1 MNHPKEIIHFSRE
14 RSANKQ
20 LIRINLQFPLANSP
34 KKGYTLYVSS
44 ARAGKGSV
52 FALENAQELIQR
64 LNHSGKKLSKSHR
77 RIAECI
83 VSHYD
88 KVVFMTA
95 SKLGEYV
102 GVSESTVVRFAAAL
116 GYSGYPQLQKAL
128 QELIRHRLTASQRFE
143 MTSDMDHAQVLN
155 KVLKADIMNI
165 RSTLDELDLNAFEK
179 AIDRIIQARAIY
191 VLGLR
196 ASAPIAEFFVHYLK
210 YIFSNVTVVTS
221 GISDVFEQLSR
232 IGEDD
237 LLIGISFP
245 RYTSRTIEAMEFAHS
260 RGASL
265 IAITDGPLSPL
276 HSTADV
282 CLMAKSDMASFVDSF
297 AAPLSLI
304 NALIVALSQR
314 RRQEVS
320 EHFAELEKIW
330 ANYDVYLAKSGE

>member
-1 MNHPKEIIHFSRE
+1 M
-14 RSANKQ
+14 
-20 LIRINLQFPLANSP
+20 
-34 KKGYTLYVSS
+34 
-44 ARAGKGSV
+44 
-52 FALENAQELIQR
+52 ENAQELIQR

-179 AIDRIIQARAIY
+179 AIDRIIQARSIY
-191 VLGLR
+191 VMGLR
-196 ASAPIAEFFVHYLK
+196 ASAPIAEFFVHYLNF
-210 YIFSNVTVVTS
+210 IFSNVNEVTS

-232 IGEDD
+232 IGEGD

-245 RYTSRTIEAMEFAHS
+245 RYTARTIEAMEFAHS

-265 IAITDGPLSPL
+265 VAITDGPLSPL

-282 CLMAKSDMASFVDSF
+282 CLMAKSDMASFVDSL

-330 ANYDVYLAKSGE
+330 SNYDVYLAKSGE

>member
-1 MNHPKEIIHFSRE
+1 ME
-14 RSANKQ
+14 
-20 LIRINLQFPLANSP
+20 NS
-34 KKGYTLYVSS
+34 
-44 ARAGKGSV
+44 
-52 FALENAQELIQR
+52 QELIQR

-83 VSHYD
+83 VAHYD

-95 SKLGEYV
+95 SRLGEYV

-155 KVLKADIMNI
+155 KVLRADMQNI
-165 RSTLDELDLNAFEK
+165 RATLDDLDIVSFEK
-179 AIDRIIQARAIY
+179 AIDRIIQARNIY

-210 YIFSNVTVVTS
+210 FIFSNVRVVTS
-221 GISDVFEQLSR
+221 GVSDVFEQLAR
-232 IGEDD
+232 IDEGD
-237 LLIGISFP
+237 LLIGLSFP

-276 HSTADV
+276 HSAADV
-282 CLMAKSDMASFVDSF
+282 CLMARSDMTSFVDSF

-304 NALIVALSQR
+304 NALLVALGQR
-314 RRQEVS
+314 RRQEVTEYFS
-320 EHFAELEKIW
+320 RMEKIW
-330 ANYDVYLAKSGE
+330 NDYDVYLARTGE

>member
-1 MNHPKEIIHFSRE
+1 MD
-14 RSANKQ
+14 
-20 LIRINLQFPLANSP
+20 
-34 KKGYTLYVSS
+34 
-44 ARAGKGSV
+44 
-52 FALENAQELIQR
+52 NAQELIQR

-83 VSHYD
+83 VTHYD

-102 GVSESTVVRFAAAL
+102 GVSESTVVRFASAL
-116 GYSGYPQLQKAL
+116 GYSGYPQLQRAL

-143 MTSDMDHAQVLN
+143 MTSDMDHTQVLN
-155 KVLKADIMNI
+155 KVLKADIQNI
-165 RSTLDELDLNAFEK
+165 RSTLDELDLNAFER
-179 AIDRIIQARAIY
+179 AIDRIIQAREIY

-196 ASAPIAEFFVHYLK
+196 ASAPIAEFFAHYLK
-210 YIFSNVTVVTS
+210 YIFSNVHVVTS

-232 IGEDD
+232 VQPGD
-237 LLIGISFP
+237 LLIGLSFP
-245 RYTSRTIEAMEFAHS
+245 RYTARSIDAMEFAHS
-260 RGASL
+260 QGASL
-265 IAITDGPLSPL
+265 IAITDGLLSPL
-276 HSTADV
+276 HATADV

-320 EHFAELEKIW
+320 EHFESLERIW
-330 ANYDVYLAKSGE
+330 SDYSVYLSKAGE

>member
-1 MNHPKEIIHFSRE
+1 M
-14 RSANKQ
+14 
-20 LIRINLQFPLANSP
+20 
-34 KKGYTLYVSS
+34 
-44 ARAGKGSV
+44 
-52 FALENAQELIQR
+52 ENAQELIQR

-83 VSHYD
+83 VTHYD

-95 SKLGEYV
+95 SRLGEYV
-102 GVSESTVVRFAAAL
+102 GVSESTVVRFASAL

-155 KVLKADIMNI
+155 KVLKADMQNI
-165 RSTLDELDLNAFEK
+165 RATLDELDVSAFEK
-179 AIDRIIQARAIY
+179 AVDRIIEARSIY

-196 ASAPIAEFFVHYLK
+196 ASAPIAEFLAHYLK
-210 YIFSNVTVVTS
+210 FIFPNVRVVTS

-232 IGEDD
+232 IGEGD
-237 LLIGISFP
+237 LLIGLSFP
-245 RYTSRTIEAMEFAHS
+245 RYTRRTIQAMEFAQS

-276 HSTADV
+276 HSAADV
-282 CLMAKSDMASFVDSF
+282 CLTARSDMASFVDSF

-304 NALIVALSQR
+304 NALIVALGQR
-314 RRQEVS
+314 RRQEVTDY
-320 EHFAELEKIW
+320 FNNMEKIW
-330 ANYDVYLAKSGE
+330 NDYDVYLAKSGD